1 MSYNKVN
8 ISGMDTAS
16 IKSLKTSETIELLK
30 KLKAGDKSVR
40 DTLVLGNL
48 RLVLSILKKFQ
59 NRTDNLDDL
68 FQVGCLGLLKAI
80 DNFDLSHNVKFSTY
94 AVPMIIGEIK
104 RYLRDN
110 NIIRVSRSLKDISYQ
125 ILKVKDE
132 LTRKNNRT
140 PSNKEVA
147 EILNISEYE
156 LKRAVDAMQ
165 EPVSIFDPIYS
176 EGGDTIYIIDQLSDE
191 KTSDDNWELSL
202 ALEKGLDSLSK
213 RESHIIRERYFV
225 GKTQMEI
232 AEEIG
237 ISQAQVSRIE
247 KSALNNI
254 KKYLT

>member
-1 MSYNKVN
+1 M
-8 ISGMDTAS
+8 
-16 IKSLKTSETIELLK
+16 
-30 KLKAGDKSVR
+30 
-40 DTLVLGNL
+40 
-48 RLVLSILKKFQ
+48 
-59 NRTDNLDDL
+59 
-68 FQVGCLGLLKAI
+68 GLLKAI

-176 EGGDTIYIIDQLSDE
+176 EG
-191 KTSDDNWELSL
+191 
-202 ALEKGLDSLSK
+202 
-213 RESHIIRERYFV
+213 
-225 GKTQMEI
+225 EI
-232 AEEIG
+232 QFI
-237 ISQAQVSRIE
+237 
-247 KSALNNI
+247 
-254 KKYLT
+254 